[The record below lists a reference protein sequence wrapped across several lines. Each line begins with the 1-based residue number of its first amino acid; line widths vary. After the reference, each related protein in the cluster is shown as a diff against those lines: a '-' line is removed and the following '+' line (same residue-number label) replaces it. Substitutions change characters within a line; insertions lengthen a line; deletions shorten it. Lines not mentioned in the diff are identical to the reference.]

1 MSIIEQIKAE
11 IERQIKSQTQYF
23 NSMGGPTNF
32 DIATLGW
39 VLEKI
44 STIESEHLADARKT
58 SPKDLKEAAEHYASV
73 TDPEA
78 HGIDFIREVFIA
90 GADWQNEQMMKE
102 AMEGKVKDFR
112 FIREI
117 NYANAKIEFD
127 SIPELKECDKVR
139 VLILPKENSHE

>member
-58 SPKDLKEAAEHYASV
+58 SPKDLEEAAEHYASV

-90 GADWQNEQMMKE
+90 GADWQKEQMMKE
-102 AMEGKVKDFR
+102 AVEGKIIFLLNGDVA
-112 FIREI
+112 I
-117 NYANAKIEFD
+117 NI
-127 SIPELKECDKVR
+127 CDTDEYKLGKKVC
-139 VLILPKENSHE
+139 VIVLPKED

>member
-58 SPKDLKEAAEHYASV
+58 SPKDLEEAAEHYASV

-90 GADWQNEQMMKE
+90 GADWQNEQMMKD
-102 AMEGKVKDFR
+102 AVEGEFLYTPYPTIELDDLKDYNFKDF
-112 FIREI
+112 
-117 NYANAKIEFD
+117 
-127 SIPELKECDKVR
+127 DKVC
-139 VLILPKENSHE
+139 VIVLPKEDSRE